1 MTITLAYK
9 SVDGV
14 SERKTFATLAGARR
28 YAGKRVGLDAEAWGV
43 RATSVD
49 GIGVLTLV
57 EVMKEPPIAPFEI
70 RDMEALLRGK
80 PAPVRGQFEVWT
92 DIVDEDAGTS
102 RPSLVGTFTMRAE
115 ADKLAEEM
123 EAYADGVRVYDAGTA
138 DAPKWTPGDQSDPY

>member
-43 RATSVD
+43 RATSFD

-70 RDMEALLRGK
+70 RDMETLLRGK
-80 PAPVRGQFEVWT
+80 PV
-92 DIVDEDAGTS
+92 
-102 RPSLVGTFTMRAE
+102 E
-115 ADKLAEEM
+115 ADPQATAAAAERAMEIADA
-123 EAYADGVRVYDAGTA
+123 EAYAAEMTALLTPARWPGCTCSDQQLNLVGCDCSAGM
-138 DAPKWTPGDQSDPY
+138 PY